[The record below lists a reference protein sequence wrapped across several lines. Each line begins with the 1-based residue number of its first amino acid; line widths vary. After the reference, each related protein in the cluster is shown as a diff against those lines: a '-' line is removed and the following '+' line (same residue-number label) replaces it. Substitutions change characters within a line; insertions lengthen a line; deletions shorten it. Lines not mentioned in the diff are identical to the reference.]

1 MSHVFL
7 QQRERFRAA
16 TIKRLG
22 LSDELFDQFNRIVA
36 PFAQNVRFRK
46 GDYLQRAGEPALAAF
61 WLSGGV
67 ARRGMITRDG
77 ADLTMGFATDGELCV
92 SHHDLLAGE
101 SSQPAQEFII
111 AESAVSAVRLEW
123 TTMRRLRERHDFM
136 REYYMK
142 VSEHTLK
149 RYSESCYMR
158 SISSAEDRL
167 RAFRE
172 FNPDLEERISQKA
185 LASFLGITPQ
195 YMSTLLRRAHS
206 RDESAATG
214 RPA

>member
-1 MSHVFL
+1 MSQVFI
-7 QQRERFRAA
+7 QQRERFRAN

-22 LSDELFDQFNRIVA
+22 LSDELFDQFNRVVA
-36 PFAQNVRFRK
+36 PFAQHIRFRK
-46 GDYLQRAGEPALAAF
+46 GEYLQRAGEPAQAAF

-67 ARRGMITRDG
+67 ARRAIITRDG

-101 SSQPAQEFII
+101 NNQPAMEFIV

-123 TTMRRLRERHDFM
+123 AMFRRLREQHEFM

-142 VSEHTLK
+142 VSEHSLK

-158 SISSAEDRL
+158 SMSSAEERL
-167 RAFRE
+167 RVFRE
-172 FNPDLEERISQKA
+172 FNPELEERISQKA

-206 RDESAATG
+206 RGESAATST
-214 RPA
+214 PA